1 MPPKKK
7 TLQQELKSKGKLKL
21 LAVQK
26 EREKLKLQKKQVA
39 EEKKNKIPKK
49 YAPAIPSNISTKGNE
64 EKARREFLE
73 KAGKLDKEKLKGF
86 FTAFI
91 AKNPTESRRNF
102 VSKLGKLHST
112 LIYKFIDDFLSTP
125 LGVKSLEYLNGFL
138 RSDEVMRFYEDIDLK
153 KKLETQKVPKKMTEE
168 EMIFAGEVSDIEES
182 EEEDLFGDSQ
192 LLQELEGIEE
202 EDEMIFNKDLENAG
216 GYNKYKKTDK
226 RAKMVDL
233 SEMENLQDV
242 SRMKTIDIPV
252 AADGDMRKYMKSADN
267 KCLAFYRASGWLDK
281 PFEKIWI
288 SPSSDSI
295 EPEKY
300 YISTEVKEING
311 KNFYRASLD
320 FIISQCTFFGKRS
333 DRYYDSNG
341 YLVVNNKTEKTL
353 KFQVYFEL
361 PGGELIKGTQE
372 LLDRENE
379 LYKESKG
386 GVQKV
391 ITTAV
396 NRTLN
401 SLSRSD
407 LQIVRNIMEEQVK
420 SYIPAFNEPKKLA
433 DIFVEKNG
441 KNSLSFLFREF
452 AAFLSMFSGELREIS
467 QVFNE
472 RVKVN
477 YYSPTELS
485 VITVENVLPEVFL
498 DGKVK
503 PEDKNII
510 RRYLQIQ
517 VENIYME
524 MVYSYYYILHPEA
537 RRSYITGIT
546 SLDYSADKN
555 ALKNICMNDISGID
569 PFAIYFFKKD
579 SGEYYCFNL
588 NDLDNQ
594 LSKFTEPIPEDIKRE
609 MYEKRDIIKKSYEN
623 IPKHISIETEKVQTE
638 EELKISSMTDLL
650 LSTVMNDILD
660 CEEEIGKKGERYSNL
675 LKRGKKLPRGV
686 NLQER
691 IDKICEYCKKAI
703 TTDSPLSSVIKRKEG
718 SVIVKFCDTHCF
730 ESMEKWPRNRGK
742 KDKILTPPVI
752 LPTKDTKP
760 IGGGWPKQSREFLE
774 DIISRPERTKKGTP
788 QKISRE
794 YLSDFY
800 RENLDSSIDKDK
812 FIDYILHIHA
822 ESRPGFIKKLLD
834 KSKKDRIGYLNDLLD
849 DSDLDDLEEEI
860 YSGDSNS
867 GSESSGSEGEFIKK
881 QHDLYDFS
889 TDGKSLRLIYQA
901 FLQKIGELPM
911 EKRRNMYKKYSRI
924 NTKGKDLTSEIAK
937 KQIFSG
943 FEKYLKSL
951 NREKQQ
957 EFIDNLF
964 YDKFVLE

>member
-26 EREKLKLQKKQVA
+26 EREKLKLQKKQLA
-39 EEKKNKIPKK
+39 EEKKAKIPKK
-49 YAPAIPSNISTKGNE
+49 YAPSIPKNISTIGNE

-73 KAGKLDKEKLKGF
+73 KAGKLSKEKLKGF

-112 LIYKFIDDFLSTP
+112 LIYKFIEDFLSTP
-125 LGVKSLEYLNGFL
+125 LDVKSLDYLNGFL

-153 KKLETQKVPKKMTEE
+153 KKLGNIDPKKSKKMTEE
-168 EMIFAGEVSDIEES
+168 EMIFAEGDSEGGDEDS
-182 EEEDLFGDSQ
+182 EEEDLFGDKE

-202 EDEMIFNKDLENAG
+202 EDEMIFNKDLENRG
-216 GYNKYKKTDK
+216 GYDKYAKTDK

-233 SEMENLQDV
+233 SEMENLHDTEK
-242 SRMKTIDIPV
+242 MKIIDIPV
-252 AADGDMRKYMKSADN
+252 ADDQAMRKYMKTVDS
-267 KCLAFYRASGWLDK
+267 KCLSFYRASGWLEK

-288 SPSSDSI
+288 SPKNMDT
-295 EPEKY
+295 EAEKY
-300 YISTEVKEING
+300 YIPTELREIAE
-311 KNFYRASLD
+311 KKFYRANNE
-320 FIISQCTFFGKRS
+320 FINSQCNFNRNRR
-333 DRYYDSNG
+333 RYNRD
-341 YLVVNNKTEKTL
+341 YLDIGLEFL
-353 KFQVYFEL
+353 VYFEL
-361 PGGELIKGTQE
+361 PNGELIQGTQE
-372 LLDRENE
+372 LLNKENE
-379 LYKESKG
+379 LYSETKG

-407 LQIVRNIMEEQVK
+407 LQIVMNIMEEQVK
-420 SYIPAFNEPKKLA
+420 SYIPTFNEPKKLV
-433 DIFVEKNG
+433 DIFIEKNG

-485 VITVENVLPEVFL
+485 VITIEHVLPEVFL
-498 DGKVK
+498 DAKVK
-503 PEDKNII
+503 SEDKNII
-510 RRYLQIQ
+510 RRYIQIQ

-537 RRSYITGIT
+537 RRSYITGIN

-555 ALKNICMNDISGID
+555 ALKNICMNDLTGVD
-569 PFAIYFFKKD
+569 PFAIYFYKKE

-588 NDLDNQ
+588 NDLDTQ
-594 LSKFTEPIPEDIKRE
+594 LSKFTEPIPDDIKRE

-623 IPKHISIETEKVQTE
+623 IPTHISIPSEKVQTE
-638 EELKISSMTDLL
+638 EEIKISGMADLL
-650 LSTVMNDILD
+650 ISTVMNDILD
-660 CEEEIGKKGERYSNL
+660 CEEELGKKGERYSDL
-675 LKRGKKLPRGV
+675 LRRGKKLPRGV
-686 NLQER
+686 DIQGR
-691 IDKICEYCKKAI
+691 IDKICEYCRKEI
-703 TTDSPLSSVIKRKEG
+703 TADNPLSSVMKRKEG

-730 ESMEKWPRNRGK
+730 ENMEKWPRNRGK
-742 KDKILTPPVI
+742 KDKIL
-752 LPTKDTKP
+752 PTEISTSKNIQDKP
-760 IGGGWPKQSREFLE
+760 IGGGWPKQSKEFLE
-774 DIISRPERTKKGTP
+774 DIISRPEKKGDNG
-788 QKISRE
+788 KITRE
-794 YLSDFY
+794 YLTEFSK
-800 RENLDSSIDKDK
+800 ENLDSSIDREK
-812 FIDYILHIHA
+812 FIEYTLHIHD
-822 ESRPGFIKKLLD
+822 ESRSGFIKKLLE
-834 KSKKDRIGYLNDLLD
+834 KSKKSRVEYLQDLLD
-849 DSDLDDLEEEI
+849 DSDLDDLEDEI
-860 YSGDSNS
+860 YSDSE
-867 GSESSGSEGEFIKK
+867 GTEGSEGETVKK
-881 QHDLYDFS
+881 QYDLYDFP

-901 FLQKIGELPM
+901 FLQKIGELPT
-911 EKRRNMYKKYSRI
+911 EKRREAYKKYSRI
-924 NTKGKDLTSEIAK
+924 NTKGKDLTSEITK

-951 NREKQQ
+951 SKEKQE

-964 YDKFVLE
+964 YGKFVLG